1 MKPAK
6 PSNQS
11 RALVMRLS
19 LLKIHSFP
27 ASHLDPSPI
36 TESSSFFSIERLFH
50 RLTFKRR
57 ESTIENQLKIA
68 KLALVQNNG
77 WELLGLSGEFVSARG
92 IASEKVLED
101 TA

>member
-1 MKPAK
+1 
-6 PSNQS
+6 
-11 RALVMRLS
+11 
-19 LLKIHSFP
+19 
-27 ASHLDPSPI
+27 
-36 TESSSFFSIERLFH
+36 LFH